1 MRIVHSVALVAV
13 LSFVPSWALA
23 HAGHT
28 HVFLGT
34 VVSIDAKRL
43 VAKNAEGKSE
53 EFVVGAKTAFVRG
66 ETMLAKCDAQAGERV
81 VVEFDDSGSAKTATR
96 LKLPVKRAT
105 GAMQY
110 VCPMH
115 PEVVSDKPGECPKC
129 GMTLE
134 PKKTEK

>member
-1 MRIVHSVALVAV
+1 MGMIHSVGVVAV
-13 LSFVPSWALA
+13 LSFAPSWALA
-23 HAGHT
+23 HAGHP
-28 HVFLGT
+28 HSLPGT

-43 VAKNAEGKSE
+43 VVKNAEGKSE
-53 EFVVGAKTAFVRG
+53 DFVVDAKTVFVRG
-66 ETMLAKCDAQAGERV
+66 ATVLAKCDAQAGERV

-105 GAMQY
+105 AAIQY

-115 PEVVSDKPGECPKC
+115 PEVVSNKPGECPKC

-134 PKKTEK
+134 PKKAEK